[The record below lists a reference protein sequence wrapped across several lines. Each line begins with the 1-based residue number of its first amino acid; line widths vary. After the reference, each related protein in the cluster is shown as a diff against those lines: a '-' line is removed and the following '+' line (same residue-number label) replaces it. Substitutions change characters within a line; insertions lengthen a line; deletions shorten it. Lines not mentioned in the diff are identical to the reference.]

1 MDNGSVRLAIIVR
14 TCYVRII
21 QRREPCRKLISIPSR
36 STSLPVF
43 ANRLPTNWRKKVAA
57 RQRELT
63 AELEKLSVYG
73 KKTKVVAGKQD
84 AMKETAKEPAKEPTK
99 DMSKQVARAA

>member
-1 MDNGSVRLAIIVR
+1 MQKIDLDSFSIDELARL
-14 TCYVRII
+14 
-21 QRREPCRKLISIPSR
+21 REQVAHKL
-36 STSLPVF
+36 
-43 ANRLPTNWRKKVAA
+43 AEKVAA